1 MKYYTTE
8 NKLTGDG
15 KFTARVITD
24 KNYTEDE
31 LIDKM
36 LRKRNI
42 VSRPD
47 LRGVISALK
56 ETVVEIVREG
66 NGLNLPWLKIGY
78 SMKGNFD
85 TPDTVRSPDRNPL
98 EINANAGAMLTDV
111 LSEVRPER
119 VSVPDFGPRI
129 LRFTD
134 GVSETS
140 NSQMTPGGVFSIIGE
155 RLRIDGRQPGTFG
168 LYLQAEDGTETRVD
182 VLLRNDP
189 AYLSGQLPSTL
200 ASGTYQLVVKTQ
212 IGASNQ
218 FVVDV
223 RTSTSSF
230 SLTVQ

>member
-1 MKYYTTE
+1 
-8 NKLTGDG
+8 
-15 KFTARVITD
+15 
-24 KNYTEDE
+24 
-31 LIDKM
+31 
-36 LRKRNI
+36 
-42 VSRPD
+42 
-47 LRGVISALK
+47 
-56 ETVVEIVREG
+56 
-66 NGLNLPWLKIGY
+66 
-78 SMKGNFD
+78 
-85 TPDTVRSPDRNPL
+85 
-98 EINANAGAMLTDV
+98 
-111 LSEVRPER
+111 
-119 VSVPDFGPRI
+119 
-129 LRFTD
+129 
-134 GVSETS
+134 
-140 NSQMTPGGVFSIIGE
+140 MTPGGVFSIIGE